1 MTDKHPKLIS
11 ASKTRPNS
19 LFCQL
24 RILVFFRLFKMKSIF
39 VIRGLE
45 APSAPGDSE
54 HRGHIH
60 NNPSHVLES
69 HSCPGQVALIS
80 SNLWQGWQI
89 FNDVISIDSLRS
101 PRMMQKWREKNGER
115 IPSTPRDHNENEG
128 IFLGEIGNS
137 QKSPFPPNFL
147 SPHQQIFPW
156 CGQEIF
162 EESMGER
169 ERERERAL
177 WISQLLLIRGDPP
190 NSLLGSSIPPSCQ
203 GREGPHIPH
212 F

>member
-1 MTDKHPKLIS
+1 M
-11 ASKTRPNS
+11 KT
-19 LFCQL
+19 
-24 RILVFFRLFKMKSIF
+24 IF

-128 IFLGEIGNS
+128 IFLGEIGTPKN
-137 QKSPFPPNFL
+137 PLFPPTFFHLTNK
-147 SPHQQIFPW
+147 SSRGA
-156 CGQEIF
+156 GQEIF
-162 EESMGER
+162 EESMG